1 MQNGVAGV
9 REQSQLLVAL
19 PAPASSITFG
29 ASEFGALATGA
40 FGGVSEMG
48 LVCAA
53 ASPAGI
59 VGRAG
64 GGVGFSAG
72 ATV

>member
-53 ASPAGI
+53 AHQLALSG
-59 VGRAG
+59 GRG